1 MSDKNVRGHNPNDD
15 DESIDE
21 RTDDV
26 DLGDTFHIE
35 GVLPTVEV
43 AMIEDGAVV
52 LETVGSDEIREYII
66 PKAVIE
72 NSQIAVPA

>member
-26 DLGDTFHIE
+26 DLGDTFHVE
-35 GVLPTVEV
+35 GVTPVCEV
-43 AMIEDGAVV
+43 AMIDDGAVV
-52 LETVGSDEIREYII
+52 LETVDSDEIREYII
-66 PKAVIE
+66 PKAVFD